1 MMEKEIAFLNT
12 EIARYYDKNRVSGPA
27 QINSREFGY
36 GGFGRKIAIR
46 HVSFATAD
54 LFNQF
59 LKRVAPFYVSYSTA
73 RYELPE
79 AKPMEAKLPKG
90 SELIFEFDADD
101 LSQVGAGSCYLDH
114 TISKCGQCGNLVA
127 GLPKL
132 CDKCGGAMS
141 VAEEFVCHQC
151 LGEVKKQTLKL
162 IDWLAGLGI
171 SEPMSINFS
180 GSKGYH
186 VHYHHDSI
194 QKLTPSAR
202 AEIVDF
208 LMPPH
213 MDWKRMG
220 FDLDHRSLPSTSAG
234 FSWRKKF
241 LQELPGVIPELSS
254 LNKNQ
259 KEQALKGLAEGKMF
273 GFTQAGKTDWNN
285 WETALNEAK
294 EKILPNFTI
303 DRQVS
308 IDASRLIRV
317 PDTIHGGTILLAK
330 SVSLQNLPSFN
341 PLAEAI
347 VLTSDPI
354 TVMVNSSPKF
364 ELGKETW
371 GPFQQEKIKL
381 PKVVAAYLMAKG
393 LAALE

>member
-1 MMEKEIAFLNT
+1 MEKEVAFLST
-12 EIARYYDKNRVSGPA
+12 QIANFYEKNRVAGPS

-46 HVSFATAD
+46 HVSFPTTD
-54 LFNQF
+54 LLNQF
-59 LKRVAPFYVSYSTA
+59 LRRVAPFYISYSTA

-101 LSQVGAGSCYLDH
+101 LSQVGEGSCYLDH
-114 TISKCGQCGNLVA
+114 TISKCSQCGHHVA

-132 CDKCGGAMS
+132 CSECGGAMT

-186 VHYHHDSI
+186 VHYHHESI
-194 QKLTPSAR
+194 QRLLPSAR
-202 AEIVDF
+202 AELVDF
-208 LMPPH
+208 LMPNS

-220 FDLDHRSLPSTSAG
+220 FDVDTRSLPSVSNG

-241 LQELPGVIPELSS
+241 LQELPAVIPELSS

-259 KEQALKGLAEGKMF
+259 KEQALKGLVDGKMF
-273 GFTQAGKTDWNN
+273 GFTQAGKTDSAT
-285 WETALNEAK
+285 WERALNEAK

-330 SVSLQNLPSFN
+330 SVSLENLPSFN
-341 PLAEAI
+341 PLSQAM
-347 VLTSDPI
+347 VLSGDFMTI
-354 TVMVNSSPKF
+354 KVNQSPKF
-364 ELGKETW
+364 ELADKSW
-371 GPFQQEKIKL
+371 GPFQQEKVEL
-381 PKVVAAYLMAKG
+381 PKAVASYLLAKG
-393 LAALE
+393 LATLS